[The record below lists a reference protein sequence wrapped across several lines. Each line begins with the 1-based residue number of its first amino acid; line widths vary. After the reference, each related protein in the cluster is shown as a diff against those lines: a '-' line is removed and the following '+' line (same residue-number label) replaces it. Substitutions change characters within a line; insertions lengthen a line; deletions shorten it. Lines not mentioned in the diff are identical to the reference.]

1 MEEREDQHGQITHG
15 TQGFLEY
22 CMMDKTEVHVKG
34 VDGIV
39 EATIAHAKLG
49 ITWTRQHRRT
59 SFGKP
64 LSETG
69 IVIDPDRVK
78 ELEINERLEKRRK
91 TWKQRCYAE
100 QFIDLFSSGMIV
112 RIQKPA
118 IWVKMNG
125 TLAERV
131 GILLSIANNWFNA
144 PNVDEID
151 FTDFFAA
158 SLE

>member
-1 MEEREDQHGQITHG
+1 
-15 TQGFLEY
+15 
-22 CMMDKTEVHVKG
+22 MMDKTEVHVKG

-39 EATIAHAKLG
+39 EATIAHAKLAV
-49 ITWTRQHRRT
+49 TWTRQHRRT

-64 LSETG
+64 LSVTG
-69 IVIDPDRVK
+69 VLIDPDRVK

-100 QFIDLFSSGMIV
+100 QFIDLVFSGMIIHL
-112 RIQKPA
+112 RKPA
-118 IWVKMNG
+118 VWVKMNG

-131 GILLSIANNWFNA
+131 GILLSIANNWFDA
-144 PNVDEID
+144 AKVDEID

-158 SLE
+158 SLV